1 MAENRIQTLLESL
14 EVFPTYL
21 TRFDKESLKNALKE
35 FPDNMNYYLSG
46 RVSNYPLQGDGWR
59 GFLIYDFESKSEL
72 TGRTG
77 LVLSNTCDVNLD
89 NVRDYD
95 KSVIFVPL
103 VPLDSFRELLLEK
116 GIRQGKIDEQYNNF
130 RAQRVTDVFYL
141 PELPGYIPEAIALLD
156 DVHSLPR
163 RVFSDNVDEHVFTL
177 NDYGFY
183 LFLLK
188 LAVHFTRM
196 HEGHSRAAAVEAS
209 S

>member
-1 MAENRIQTLLESL
+1 MGVNRIQALLESL

-21 TRFDKESLKNALKE
+21 TQFDKKALIKALKE
-35 FPDNMNYYLSG
+35 FPDNMNYYLPRRAS
-46 RVSNYPLQGDGWR
+46 SYPMQGDGWR
-59 GFLIYDFESKSEL
+59 GFLIYDFESRIEL

-77 LVLSNTCDVNLD
+77 LVMSNTCDINLD

-95 KSVIFVPL
+95 KAVIFAPL
-103 VPLDSFRELLLEK
+103 VALNSHREILLK
-116 GIRQGKIDEQYNNF
+116 RGIRRDKIDEQYNNF

-141 PELPGYIPEAIALLD
+141 PELPGHIPEAIAFLD

-163 RVFSDNVDEHVFTL
+163 KIFSDNVDEHVFTM

-188 LAVHFTRM
+188 LTVHFTRM
-196 HEGHSRAAAVEAS
+196 HEGQSRAMTIGS
-209 S
+209 SS